1 MSFIVKSHYSISRR
15 FIESPVDSGNTV
27 DECTYFLYGHSMQ
40 NTLEDKME
48 RKAKLEEIEALRGV
62 AFLAVVL
69 QHAIGGLFAQPGLS
83 SLSVSLGTTFLGLI
97 RFAVP
102 LFVFITGV
110 VLFYNY
116 DRSFQYGRFLKKRGQ
131 QVVLPYLFWT
141 LFYYAWVSVRSGGA
155 IIGDWGDLLHVL
167 ELAFTG
173 KASYHLWFMVMIIP
187 FYLLFPVF
195 RLLLAGKRPA
205 SVNLSV
211 TIGFLVAN
219 LILVYALSK
228 GYFQS
233 DQPILQTLYRYLDRN
248 FLFWT
253 FYFVLGG
260 FAGLYYERWKKAMQS
275 LWGVSL
281 AITVLFLIYIGT
293 KIWGINQGAAA
304 GDYLTS
310 SYVTGPLK
318 PLMIA
323 ATLAMLPVLF
333 YTIQRLTSKPTKMGF
348 VLTVIGK
355 YSFGAYLVHAF
366 ILRYT
371 NLLALNVL
379 GILGVYIQTLISFI
393 LCACISVG
401 LGIGFR
407 RIRNRWRKA
416 RVGVDRGIAG

>member
-1 MSFIVKSHYSISRR
+1 MKKKV
-15 FIESPVDSGNTV
+15 
-27 DECTYFLYGHSMQ
+27 
-40 NTLEDKME
+40 
-48 RKAKLEEIEALRGV
+48 KLEEIEALRGV

-69 QHAIGGLFAQPGLS
+69 QHAIAGLFVQPGLS
-83 SLSVSLGTTFLGLI
+83 PLAVTLGTTFLGFI

-116 DRSFQYGRFLKKRGQ
+116 DRSFQYGRFLKRRGQ

-141 LFYYAWVSVRSGGA
+141 LFYYIWLCIRSGDA
-155 IIGDWGDLLHVL
+155 IFGQWGDVLHVL
-167 ELAFTG
+167 GLAFTG

-205 SVNLSV
+205 ALNLTV
-211 TIGFLVAN
+211 TLGFLAAN
-219 LILVYALSK
+219 LYLLYALSK

-233 DQPILQTLYRYLDRN
+233 TQPILDTLYRYLDRN

-260 FAGLYYERWKKAMQS
+260 LAGLYYERWKQAMRS
-275 LWGVSL
+275 LWGISL
-281 AITVLFLIYIGT
+281 AVTVGIMIFIGI

-304 GDYLTS
+304 GDYVTS

-318 PLMIA
+318 PLMMVAI
-323 ATLAMLPVLF
+323 LAILPALF
-333 YTIQRLTSKPTKMGF
+333 YVVQRLVIQPTKVGSA
-348 VLTVIGK
+348 LGIIGK

-371 NLLALNVL
+371 NLLSLNYL
-379 GILGVYIQTLISFI
+379 GSLGVYAQTLISFL
-393 LCACISVG
+393 LCAGISVG
-401 LGIGFR
+401 LCIGYR
-407 RIRNRWRKA
+407 KMRDRWRKV
-416 RVGVDRGIAG
+416 RVGVDRGVAG

>member
-1 MSFIVKSHYSISRR
+1 
-15 FIESPVDSGNTV
+15 
-27 DECTYFLYGHSMQ
+27 
-40 NTLEDKME
+40 ME
-48 RKAKLEEIEALRGV
+48 KKAKLEEIEALRGV

-116 DRSFQYGRFLKKRGQ
+116 DRSFQYGRFLKRRGQ
-131 QVVLPYLFWT
+131 QVILPYLFWT
-141 LFYYAWVSVRSGGA
+141 LFYYVWVSVLSGGA
-155 IIGDWGDLLHVL
+155 VFGNWGDLLHVL

-205 SVNLSV
+205 S
-211 TIGFLVAN
+211 AN
-219 LILVYALSK
+219 LAVALAFLAGNLFLVYALSK

-233 DQPILQTLYRYLDRN
+233 NQPILHTIYRYLDRN

-260 FAGLYYERWKKAMQS
+260 IAGLYYERWKKAMRS
-275 LWGVSL
+275 LWGISL
-281 AITVLFLIYIGT
+281 AVTVLFLIYIGV
-293 KIWGINQGAAA
+293 KIWGINEGESA
-304 GDYLTS
+304 GNYLTS

-318 PLMIA
+318 PLMM
-323 ATLAMLPVLF
+323 LAILAIIPALF
-333 YTIQRLTSKPTKMGF
+333 YAVQRLVSRPSKVGIA
-348 VLTVIGK
+348 LNAIGK

-371 NLLALNVL
+371 NLLALNYL
-379 GILGVYIQTLISFI
+379 GSLGVYAQTLISFL
-393 LCACISVG
+393 LCACISIG
-401 LGIGFR
+401 LCIGYR
-407 RIRNRWRKA
+407 KMKDRWRKV
-416 RVGVDRGIAG
+416 RVGVDRGVAG

>member
-1 MSFIVKSHYSISRR
+1 M
-15 FIESPVDSGNTV
+15 
-27 DECTYFLYGHSMQ
+27 L
-40 NTLEDKME
+40 
-48 RKAKLEEIEALRGV
+48 RKTKLEEIEALRGV

-69 QHAIGGLFAQPGLS
+69 QHALAGMFVQPGLS
-83 SLSVSLGTTFLGLI
+83 PFSVSLGTTFLGLI

-116 DRSFQYGRFLKKRGQ
+116 DRSFQYGRFLKRRGQ

-141 LFYYAWVSVRSGGA
+141 LFYYTWVSVRSGGA
-155 IIGDWGDLLHVL
+155 IFGDWGDLLHVL

-195 RLLLAGKRPA
+195 RLLLTGKRPA
-205 SVNLSV
+205 SVNLAV
-211 TIGFLVAN
+211 TIGFLAAN
-219 LILVYALSK
+219 LFLVYALSK

-233 DQPILQTLYRYLDRN
+233 NQPILQTLYRYLDRN

-260 FAGLYYERWKKAMQS
+260 LVGLYYERWKQAMRS
-275 LWGVSL
+275 LWGISL
-281 AITVLFLIYIGT
+281 AVTAGITIFIGV

-318 PLMIA
+318 PLMMA
-323 ATLAMLPVLF
+323 AILAMLPVLF
-333 YTIQRLTSKPTKMGF
+333 YAIQRLTSRPTKIGSM
-348 VLTVIGK
+348 LSLIGK
-355 YSFGAYLVHAF
+355 YSFGAYLIHAF

-379 GILGVYIQTLISFI
+379 GVLGVYAQTFISFT
-393 LCACISVG
+393 LCASISVG
-401 LGIGFR
+401 LGIGYR
-407 RIRNRWRKA
+407 RIRDRWRKV
-416 RVGVDRGIAG
+416 RIGVDRGVAG